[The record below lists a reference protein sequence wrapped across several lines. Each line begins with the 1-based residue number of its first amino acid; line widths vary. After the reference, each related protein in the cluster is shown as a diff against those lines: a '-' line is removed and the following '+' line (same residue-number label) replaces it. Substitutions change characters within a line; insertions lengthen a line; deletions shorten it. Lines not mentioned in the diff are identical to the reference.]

1 MTRIEQEF
9 VALGVD
15 DVVPIADA
23 AKLFKCEPDDLLRRA
38 AKEEIILYA
47 ALEPHSK
54 TLQAVPSHQAPRK
67 ASSSTN
73 GVLFVALLPQYVAA
87 LITFD
92 KAVVK
97 NYQASFGE
105 TKGDPLEWHYWAL
118 DTPQNIE
125 IDRVYFAANALPI
138 TKAPERESVWKPRA
152 RDLAQKFYRPLM
164 KQLGLATEIARAM
177 KEEGFT
183 NDRGGELKAGS
194 IRKEVLTNENLWLEL
209 KKKT

>member
-97 NYQASFGE
+97 SYQASFGE

-152 RDLAQKFYRPLM
+152 RELARELYKPGM
-164 KQLGLATEIARAM
+164 KQSVLDMEIAKVM
-177 KEEGFT
+177 SEGGFK
-183 NDRGGELKAGS
+183 NDRGSELKAES
-194 IRKEVLTNENLWLEL
+194 IRRDVLSKDGFWLVLTKE
-209 KKKT
+209 

>member
-152 RDLAQKFYRPLM
+152 RELARELYKPGM
-164 KQLGLATEIARAM
+164 KQSVLDMEIAKVM
-177 KEEGFT
+177 SEGGFK
-183 NDRGGELKAGS
+183 NDRGSELKAES
-194 IRKEVLTNENLWLEL
+194 IRRDVLSKDGFWLVLTKE
-209 KKKT
+209 